1 MQRNSYYWDQKKYMK
16 PVQEYGIHV
25 CINADMINGVGT
37 NFGVGGGEARPEE
50 SRAGGGVWGG
60 DSQPLSGV
68 QGRFPATE
76 GFSCIRGRQ
85 IVFTSISVRVAYS
98 LYG

>member
-1 MQRNSYYWDQKKYMK
+1 MK

-50 SRAGGGVWGG
+50 SRAGG
-60 DSQPLSGV
+60 
-68 QGRFPATE
+68 E
-76 GFSCIRGRQ
+76 GFGEGTASPSVGSRADPRPPKGFL
-85 IVFTSISVRVAYS
+85 VFGAVRLS
-98 LYG
+98 LPASQYVLHTVCMATY